1 MRPSLA
7 AAALRGHLLNPSP
20 VAAAPSTAQTWTL
33 FLPLRVTAQ
42 PSLHLFLRVTALRA
56 LPYQH
61 LLLLLLLLG
70 Q

>member
-7 AAALRGHLLNPSP
+7 AAAEREHLLNPSH

-33 FLPLRVTAQ
+33 FLRMTAL

-61 LLLLLLLLG
+61 LLLLLLG